1 MRSGDGQEVDVRSG
15 DQILRSLGIFS
26 PIMVY
31 CPTNDALVQVTDRL
45 SPVGLCCMLDSLTGL
60 YLTADELFAVRHSTF
75 FNYQFGFDVSI
86 PSQDVFDQYSL
97 QRQHTIQLSNGTQFL
112 YNSHTG

>member
-1 MRSGDGQEVDVRSG
+1 MRSGDGQDVDFRSG

-45 SPVGLCCMLDSLTGL
+45 SPVELCCILHVLVILHVLDSLTGL
-60 YLTADELFAVRHSTF
+60 YLTADELFAVRHSTLR
-75 FNYQFGFDVSI
+75 NYQFGFYVSMPI
-86 PSQDVFDQYSL
+86 P
-97 QRQHTIQLSNGTQFL
+97 
-112 YNSHTG
+112 

>member
-1 MRSGDGQEVDVRSG
+1 VFSKFDRNINQNRTTVKEKYLEELEILEMSDDQEIQSSDNEEIGESGGNDGQEDFRSG
-15 DQILRSLGIFS
+15 DQILRSLGIIS

-60 YLTADELFAVRHSTF
+60 YLTADE
-75 FNYQFGFDVSI
+75 
-86 PSQDVFDQYSL
+86 
-97 QRQHTIQLSNGTQFL
+97 
-112 YNSHTG
+112 

>member
-1 MRSGDGQEVDVRSG
+1 MSENDESGDNDDQDVDMRSGDGQEVDVRSG

-45 SPVGLCCMLDSLTGL
+45 SPVGLC
-60 YLTADELFAVRHSTF
+60 
-75 FNYQFGFDVSI
+75 
-86 PSQDVFDQYSL
+86 
-97 QRQHTIQLSNGTQFL
+97 
-112 YNSHTG
+112 